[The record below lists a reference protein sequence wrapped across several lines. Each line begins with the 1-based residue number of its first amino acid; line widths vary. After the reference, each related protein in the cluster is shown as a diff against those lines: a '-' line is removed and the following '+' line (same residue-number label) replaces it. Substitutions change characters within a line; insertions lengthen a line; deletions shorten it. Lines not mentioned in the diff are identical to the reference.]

1 MGGWLGL
8 LGTSGIKEEGLEVGN
23 WLNGSGR
30 MFAALPQSHRVTQ
43 GLGGCGVEQVAAWQD
58 VVIMCRWTAGETGAN
73 HQMHKRIHRQR
84 LNEISR
90 LMLSKSRFERP
101 LRKSRQNIIE

>member
-84 LNEISR
+84 PIYIDKHNIEHIYTIYLYIHIYYIS
-90 LMLSKSRFERP
+90 
-101 LRKSRQNIIE
+101 I

>member
-1 MGGWLGL
+1 MGWLGL

-23 WLNGSGR
+23 WLNGSRR

-58 VVIMCRWTAGETGAN
+58 VVIMCRWTAGETVAN
-73 HQMHKRIHRQR
+73 HQMHKQIHIQRQ
-84 LNEISR
+84 IQ
-90 LMLSKSRFERP
+90 
-101 LRKSRQNIIE
+101 RQMKLAA